1 MFGTDSVIDNSST
14 TEDPNNG
21 PKHSANLGADVGGG
35 LSGGIVGVILL
46 LCFFF
51 YYRGRRNKTRYEN
64 DENDEPRMGDDDQ
77 PTGTIQPYFIESTN
91 TLPPIITPQPNYG
104 LTRNTTHANLRD
116 EVTSLPKL
124 SSPTSNPSRNVH
136 PGTVLTVTPA
146 ISSSQE
152 LEAGRRVLEQDMKNL
167 QNETRTSHD
176 ESTNQIIGPV
186 NTEPGRGQTEVSQL
200 REQIHLIQQ
209 RVHALSQSDWTPR
222 ISNENEHPPAYSGV

>member
-64 DENDEPRMGDDDQ
+64 DENDEPHMGDDDQ

-91 TLPPIITPQPNYG
+91 TLPPPFP
-104 LTRNTTHANLRD
+104 LFL
-116 EVTSLPKL
+116 K
-124 SSPTSNPSRNVH
+124 
-136 PGTVLTVTPA
+136 
-146 ISSSQE
+146 
-152 LEAGRRVLEQDMKNL
+152 
-167 QNETRTSHD
+167 
-176 ESTNQIIGPV
+176 
-186 NTEPGRGQTEVSQL
+186 
-200 REQIHLIQQ
+200 
-209 RVHALSQSDWTPR
+209 
-222 ISNENEHPPAYSGV
+222 